1 MSEEYG
7 NMGGKNFR
15 KESGE
20 AFSSINVTALEEIA
34 IVRRHLCPPAL

>member
-15 KESGE
+15 KESE
-20 AFSSINVTALEEIA
+20 VFSSINVTAVVEIA
-34 IVRRHLCPPAL
+34 IVRGHLCPPAL